1 MKFAATVTRNVENG
15 SLVEE
20 VFSRDVKLCTEAASD
35 AKVPAGHIALI
46 GDYRG
51 HTLASQRGRT
61 ARNAGETV
69 VDLSAVSRIA
79 LSDIP
84 NLVKRLSELAE
95 EAPAALDTLAQMA
108 DEARAEAEAA
118 AEAEAEAEDGDE
130 G

>member
-1 MKFAATVTRNVENG
+1 MKFAATVTRNDDNG
-15 SLVEE
+15 SIVNE
-20 VFSRDVKLCTEAASD
+20 VFDRDVKLCTEAAAD
-35 AKVPAGHIALI
+35 ATVPAGHIALI

-51 HTLASQRGRT
+51 YTLANSRGRK

-79 LSDIP
+79 LSDVP
-84 NLVKRLSELAE
+84 NLIKQLGTLVESAP
-95 EAPAALDTLAQMA
+95 EALPTLASMG

-118 AEAEAEAEDGDE
+118 AEAAAEAESE